1 MELTVKIKSVY
12 GNDMIYPV
20 NDTAQKFSNLIG
32 KKTFSKVDLAI
43 ISNLGYKITQVME
56 EYDAKGFHWY
66 VNKAMEV

>member
-1 MELTVKIKSVY
+1 MELIVKVKNVY

-20 NDTAQKFSNLIG
+20 NDTAQKFANLIG
-32 KKTFSKVDLAI
+32 KKTFSKTDLAI
-43 ISNLGYKITQVME
+43 ISNLGYKITQAME